1 MNLWIPL
8 FLLPISLSSL
18 ASVSLK
24 DAYTHAKENME
35 TIKKANAQL
44 DQAEARKNVA
54 RASFLPTISFEAS
67 DTRIDQPS
75 AAGINRAFILTRQY
89 SAGLR
94 LRQPLIRGGVLSGYQ
109 LRDEEYLLAQFQKD
123 YSYISLYQ
131 LLINAYYNLYLA
143 QIDLKNL
150 QELRDFSQDRL
161 KEISSLAKFGRSRQ
175 GEVVQAQ
182 TQLLTAKAQYE
193 QGLQTLK
200 EAQQNFNFYTGREEA
215 VVLAP
220 TILPKKLQDFSFY
233 LDKLNSR
240 PDMLAAQQELRVADK
255 QVGISKGGHYP
266 TVDLVG
272 NYYFDRTGV
281 LQTSEWDLGVQVSVP
296 LFQGGSV
303 VSQVKEAT
311 QAKRVAELN
320 TSEKIRQA
328 RTELSV
334 FYQNYHQIQTQL
346 ATLKSALAKA
356 EEAYKLNQKDYRYG
370 QVTNLE
376 VLQSLNLF
384 IETKRAYDNLLIVAH
399 MTHKNLEA
407 SAGVLP

>member
-1 MNLWIPL
+1 MKKWILPL
-8 FLLPISLSSL
+8 LISMPSF

-24 DAYTHAKENME
+24 DAYTSAKDNME

-44 DQAEARKNVA
+44 NQAEARKNVA
-54 RASFLPTISFEAS
+54 RASFLPTISFEAT
-67 DTRIDQPS
+67 DTRIDQPT
-75 AAGINRAFILTRQY
+75 AAGINRAFVLTRQY
-89 SAGLR
+89 SAAMR

-150 QELRDFSQDRL
+150 QELRDFSEERL
-161 KEISSLAKFGRSRQ
+161 KEIASLARVGRSRQ
-175 GEVVQAQ
+175 GELVQAE

-193 QGLQTLK
+193 QGLQVLK
-200 EAQQNFNFYTGREEA
+200 EAQENFAFYTGKTNA
-215 VVLAP
+215 LVLAP
-220 TILPKKLQDFSFY
+220 TSLPKKLQDFSFY

-240 PDMLAAQQELRVADK
+240 PDILAAQQELRIAGR
-255 QVGISKGGHYP
+255 QVDVSKGGHYP
-266 TVDLVG
+266 SVDLVG

-281 LQTSEWDLGVQVSVP
+281 LQTSEWDVGVQVSVP

-303 VSQVKEAT
+303 ISQVKEAT
-311 QAKRVAELN
+311 EAKRVAELN

-328 RTELSV
+328 KTDLSV
-334 FYQNYHQIQTQL
+334 FYKNYHQIQIQL
-346 ATLKSALAKA
+346 STLKEALKKA
-356 EEAYKLNQKDYRYG
+356 EQAYKLNQKDYRYG

-384 IETKRAYDNLLIVAH
+384 IETKRSYDNLLILAH
-399 MTHKNLEA
+399 MTFKNLEA